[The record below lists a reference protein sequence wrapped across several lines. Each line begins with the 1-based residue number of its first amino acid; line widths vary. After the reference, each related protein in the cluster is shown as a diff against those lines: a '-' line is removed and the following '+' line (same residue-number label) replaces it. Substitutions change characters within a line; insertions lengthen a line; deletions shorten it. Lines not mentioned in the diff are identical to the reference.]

1 MDENNTQKNALVEN
15 YLIDVKCVRC
25 KKKLTDDEIVR
36 IGRDKTLK
44 VCDKDLQEII
54 AIQNK
59 WAPKFLKM
67 KLL

>member
-1 MDENNTQKNALVEN
+1 MNSDQTNVSDPTGLYLVD
-15 YLIDVKCVRC
+15 IKCQRC
-25 KKKLTDDEIVR
+25 KVKLTDDEIVR

-44 VCDKDLQEII
+44 LCEKCLSDII
-54 AIQNK
+54 NLQNK